1 MITIA
6 HAKPHEVDLAWEY
19 CQRFFDGA
27 NKFKYQNFQPEEI
40 HLTLK
45 ENRSALFVAVEGKK
59 ILGACVA
66 SLEETQTGGR
76 SLFVPIMGG
85 IDFKRWYKTL
95 ADFVEKFAKQHNCKT
110 IEYIGRAGFSKL
122 DDSYVE
128 DGRIYVKEIK

>member
-19 CQRFFDGA
+19 CQRFFADF
-27 NKFKYQNFQPEEI
+27 KRFKYQNFQPEEI
-40 HLTLK
+40 YLTLK
-45 ENRSALFVAVEGKK
+45 EDRSALFVAVEKNK
-59 ILGACVA
+59 ILGACVV
-66 SLEETQTGGR
+66 SLEETKTGGR

-85 IDFKRWYKTL
+85 VDFKRWYKTL
-95 ADFVEKFAKQHNCKT
+95 ADFVEKFAKENNCKT

-122 DDSYVE
+122 DNSYVE